1 MSLSTQGQVR
11 RGGEVVTLRCLGSN
25 ILEWQ
30 QTKNSPKREFAPL
43 QTSSILF
50 NLSKVGDVF
59 LVESKR
65 TVSKLE
71 NGKRKFL
78 SWFIDSMKRA
88 LEIKKFH
95 FAVVQPRQ
103 RNEQKAWSTCKFVV
117 LFLPSPMSLV
127 LLWSKNSA
135 TTVTWRHTSP
145 LYCAIQKCQ

>member
-1 MSLSTQGQVR
+1 MSLSTQGQIR
-11 RGGEVVTLRCLGSN
+11 RGGEVVTSRTQIHQKENLHRFKLHRSYL
-25 ILEWQ
+25 I
-30 QTKNSPKREFAPL
+30 S
-43 QTSSILF
+43 F

-59 LVESKR
+59 LVEFKR

-78 SWFIDSMKRA
+78 SWFTDSMKRA

-103 RNEQKAWSTCKFVV
+103 RNEKTAWCTCKFVV

-135 TTVTWRHTSP
+135 TMVTWRHTSP